1 MKKVLILVALLAV
14 FTMAGVLWRE
24 LGQPPADNRQAPGP
38 GGIEAQLIEGF
49 TITAARVNEA
59 APFMVDDQTRLDGAR
74 VGPGARITYSYT
86 LTGFSSQE
94 IDAGSISP
102 EVMTALTSSTCSN
115 EEIRPSLS
123 HGGIY
128 IYEYYGKD
136 NVQIGSFEIDKQV
149 CGIQ

>member
-1 MKKVLILVALLAV
+1 MKKALILVALLMV
-14 FTMAGVLWRE
+14 FMMAGILWRE
-24 LGQPPADNRQAPGP
+24 MGQPPTDNRQAPGS

-74 VGPGARITYSYT
+74 VGPGPRITYSYT
-86 LTGFSSQE
+86 LTGFSSLE
-94 IDAGSISP
+94 IDTGTISS
-102 EVMTALTSSTCSN
+102 EVKTVLARSTCSN
-115 EEIRPSLS
+115 EEIRPSLA